1 MFTITATIDC
11 YLLPAD
17 GDAAKAVFLKHLE
30 DPHEMWIIA
39 YSFTLVPMIDAIIA
53 NSKGGDPI
61 HIYLD
66 LSQSTGSAE
75 KPQVQRL
82 VDAGVEVTV
91 GTSTSGTAYITHTKG
106 MVCDDTPP
114 LCWEGSVNFSL
125 SGWLQVNTAMV
136 FHAPEWRDQF
146 VAQFNT
152 LRNYAWSNLRSKQL
166 MKQPPAGVNLD
177 ASIPTAAM
185 PTAKKPVA
193 KKSTTKKSAKKR
205 STAKKSTAKN
215 SAAKKSAKK
224 KAPAKISRRPSPRR

>member
-53 NSKGGDPI
+53 NSQGGDPI

-75 KPQVQRL
+75 KPQLQRL

-136 FHAPEWRDQF
+136 FHAPQWRDQF

-166 MKQPPAGVNLD
+166 MKQPPAGVNLK
-177 ASIPTAAM
+177 AMIPAAAK

-193 KKSTTKKSAKKR
+193 KKSAPKK
-205 STAKKSTAKN
+205 
-215 SAAKKSAKK
+215 SAAKKSAPKK
-224 KAPAKISRRPSPRR
+224 SAAKKSATKKSPAKVSRRPSPRR